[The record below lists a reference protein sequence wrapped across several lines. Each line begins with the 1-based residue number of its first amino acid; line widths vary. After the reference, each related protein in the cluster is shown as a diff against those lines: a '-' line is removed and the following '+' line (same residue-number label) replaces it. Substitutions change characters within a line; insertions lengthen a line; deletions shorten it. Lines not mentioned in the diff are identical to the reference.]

1 MIKNSKQPPETTE
14 PADAGTW
21 GHWSEWSSCGATCG
35 VGEKTRSRECSE
47 GKCFGSPTESMKCV
61 NYNSN
66 SCGTARE
73 IWPQGNRIT
82 VFEGEYCNF
91 PSFGNGWFD
100 EEIEGTRVQLG
111 VECSTGEVYDNGDH
125 VIASRGANCNFVCQ
139 TLDGDRTSYR
149 KEFYSDAN
157 FDPEYRKF
165 QEYLH
170 TKLV

>member
-1 MIKNSKQPPETTE
+1 
-14 PADAGTW
+14 
-21 GHWSEWSSCGATCG
+21 
-35 VGEKTRSRECSE
+35 
-47 GKCFGSPTESMKCV
+47 MKCV

-100 EEIEGTRVQLG
+100 EAIEGTRVQLG